1 MPRFVVLHH
10 QPGKESL
17 RGRADPHFDWMFELD
32 GVLRTWATEPIA
44 SLGGPLEVPARQLAD
59 HRLHYLT
66 FEGEISGDR
75 GTVQRVLA
83 GTFVACDVT
92 LDCWHATI
100 TWSDENGL
108 PQSRRVEFYR
118 NLSPICLSD
127 DETRG
132 VWCLRLDSCR

>member
-10 QPGKESL
+10 QPGGQSPRE
-17 RGRADPHFDWMFELD
+17 RTDPHFDWMFEVD

-44 SLGGPLEVPARQLAD
+44 SLDGPLEMPATRLSD
-59 HRLHYLT
+59 HRLHYLD

-75 GTVQRVLA
+75 GTVQRVMA
-83 GTFVACDVT
+83 GTFVTSDVT
-92 LDCWHATI
+92 LSRWNATI
-100 TWSDENGL
+100 SWTDQRGQGL
-108 PQSRRVEFYR
+108 SRHVEFYR